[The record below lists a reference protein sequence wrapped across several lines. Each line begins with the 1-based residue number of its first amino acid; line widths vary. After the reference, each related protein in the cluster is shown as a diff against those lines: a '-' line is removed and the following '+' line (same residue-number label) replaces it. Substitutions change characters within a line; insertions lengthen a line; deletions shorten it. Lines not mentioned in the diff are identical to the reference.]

1 MLWKNWGVLQ
11 LTVRAEFV
19 DYLLR
24 SWNEYYPEHG
34 TIKGGEC
41 WLLARN
47 RQTLY
52 GAGNLTKEPGY
63 ESKGNKYHG

>member
-1 MLWKNWGVLQ
+1 M
-11 LTVRAEFV
+11 A
-19 DYLLR
+19 LLR
-24 SWNEYYPEHG
+24 IKISHKERSLLC

-63 ESKGNKYHG
+63 ESKGNKYYG